1 MAKKVCSF
9 TAHKFLPCF
18 LCLTTVM
25 LTGTASRPPKR
36 VEDNKGNFM
45 NYLYLLLLCLT
56 VVVFSCQGD
65 TAFDDASDEDKS
77 IAPKLRP
84 PSVTVT
90 YDEYLRTRPQFQG
103 GVSQRTT
110 RSTKDVVNISI
121 AQNIGGTLE
130 HQIRSITKQQKK
142 AAAQEE
148 EGGGEEEAGEWRVQE
163 NTQKPQSRLRNP
175 TRCCCQRPECTEDV
189 SLSQLKCEYSQKPM
203 SAHCVHP
210 SEDRDI
216 TYCVTCAPNFA

>member
-148 EGGGEEEAGEWRVQE
+148 EGGGGGR
-163 NTQKPQSRLRNP
+163 SRGVEGSGKHAKTSITPSKSHTVLLPAARMHRGCVSQP
-175 TRCCCQRPECTEDV
+175 TEV
-189 SLSQLKCEYSQKPM
+189 
-203 SAHCVHP
+203 
-210 SEDRDI
+210 
-216 TYCVTCAPNFA
+216 

>member
-65 TAFDDASDEDKS
+65 TAFDDASDEDNKS
-77 IAPKLRP
+77 IPPKLRP
-84 PSVTVT
+84 LSSASVP
-90 YDEYLRTRPQFQG
+90 YDEYLRTGPQFQG

-110 RSTKDVVNISI
+110 RSFKDVVNISI

-148 EGGGEEEAGEWRVQE
+148 EGGGGGR
-163 NTQKPQSRLRNP
+163 SRGVEGSGKHAKTSITPSKSHTVLLPAARMHRGCVSQP
-175 TRCCCQRPECTEDV
+175 TEV
-189 SLSQLKCEYSQKPM
+189 
-203 SAHCVHP
+203 
-210 SEDRDI
+210 
-216 TYCVTCAPNFA
+216 